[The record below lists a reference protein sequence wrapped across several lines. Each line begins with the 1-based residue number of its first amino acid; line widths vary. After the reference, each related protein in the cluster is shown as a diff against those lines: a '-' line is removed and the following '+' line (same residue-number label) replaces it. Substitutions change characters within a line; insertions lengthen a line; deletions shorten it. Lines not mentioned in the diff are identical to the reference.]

1 MKALRHFIL
10 SAALFI
16 TIGTNAQTTDTTF
29 VAKVDSALLGHRCG
43 PFEYNTIKTSYEA
56 GGVAGS
62 GDYAPMWHFSN
73 RQGMGSHENGWAY
86 ARIGVEG
93 RHFLNGGIFLD
104 WGADVVGGG
113 NLTSNV
119 FVQQAY
125 VDFSWKRLRISLGQK
140 ERWGELKNHRLT
152 TGALTESGNARPI
165 PQIRIELPKYWNIP
179 GTKGWLGI
187 RGHIAYGWFTD
198 ENWQKDFVA
207 PDKARTTGVRYHSKS
222 GFLRIGNEKKFPL
235 TAELGLH
242 MATQFGGTVYNR
254 LNEPGGYLHNPSRLK
269 DYLQAFIPTKG
280 DSQYDIADQVNIA
293 GNVLGSYLGAITW
306 NDKEWKLRLTYEH
319 AFEDHSQ
326 MFWEYGIWTEQL
338 VGLELELKKFNWIKG
353 VTLEYFN
360 LKNQSGPIYH
370 DTNSQIPD
378 QISCADNNY
387 RHHTYNGWFNYG
399 MIIGTPLVSSPV
411 YNTDGTL
418 MIYNNR
424 VEAFHF
430 GIEGSP
436 LGWLDYRLLFTKSNN
451 WGTYSRPFL
460 KIKENTSGL
469 VELTFKPSF
478 MKKWSVTTSFA
489 FDKGELYGNNYGGM
503 ITITRR
509 NVFNF

>member
-1 MKALRHFIL
+1 MKAFRHFTL
-10 SAALFI
+10 LAALFI

-29 VAKVDSALLGHRCG
+29 VAKVDSALLGQRCG

-104 WGADVVGGG
+104 WGADVVGGN
-113 NLTSNV
+113 NLTSSV

-125 VDFSWKRLRISLGQK
+125 VDFSWKRLRVSMGQK

-165 PQIRIELPKYWNIP
+165 PQIRIELPQYWNIP

-198 ENWQKDFVA
+198 ENWQKDYFA
-207 PDKARTTGVRYHSKS
+207 ETSAHFSDALYHSKA
-222 GFLRIGNEKKFPL
+222 GLIRIGNEKIFPL
-235 TAELGLH
+235 TTEIGLH
-242 MATQFGGTVYNR
+242 MVTQFGGTCYNSR
-254 LNEPGGYLHNPSRLK
+254 NIPGNNHKNPTRFK
-269 DYLQAFIPTKG
+269 DFLLALVPFRGDNLYDEGDQA
-280 DSQYDIADQVNIA
+280 SIA
-293 GNVLGSYLGAITW
+293 GNMLGSWMGAITW

-326 MFWEYGIWTEQL
+326 MFWEYGLWTEQL

-353 VTLEYFN
+353 ITLEYFN

-378 QISCADNNY
+378 QISCVDNNY
-387 RHHTYNGWFNYG
+387 NHGRYAGWFNYG
-399 MIIGTPLVSSPV
+399 MIIGTPLCTSPI
-411 YNTDGTL
+411 YNKDRLQTCN
-418 MIYNNR
+418 NNR

-436 LGWLDYRLLFTKSNN
+436 LCWLDYRLMFTKSNN
-451 WGTYSRPFL
+451 WGKYSRPFL
-460 KIKENTSGL
+460 EIKENTSGL

-478 MKKWSVTTSFA
+478 MKKWSITTSFA

>member
-29 VAKVDSALLGHRCG
+29 VAKVDSALLGQRCG

-125 VDFSWKRLRISLGQK
+125 VDFSCKRLRISLGQK

-198 ENWQKDFVA
+198 GNWQKDFFTENSVHC
-207 PDKARTTGVRYHSKS
+207 KNVLYHTKS
-222 GFLRIGNEKKFPL
+222 GFLRIGNEEKFPL

-242 MATQFGGTVYNR
+242 MVTQFGGSCYNSS
-254 LNEPGGYLHNPSRLK
+254 NKPGNNHKNPTRFK
-269 DYLQAFIPTKG
+269 DFLLALIPLEGDESYDKSDQAN
-280 DSQYDIADQVNIA
+280 VA
-293 GNVLGSYLGAITW
+293 GNVLGSYLATVKW
-306 NDKEWKLRLTYEH
+306 NDKDWSLKLNYEH
-319 AFEDHSQ
+319 AFNDHSQ
-326 MFWEYGIWTEQL
+326 MFWEYGVWTEQL
-338 VGLELELKKFNWIKG
+338 VGIELELKKFNWIKG
-353 VTLEYFN
+353 INIEYFN

-370 DTNSQIPD
+370 DTNNLIPD
-378 QISCADNNY
+378 QISCKDNNY
-387 RHHTYNGWFNYG
+387 NHRRYAGWFNYG
-399 MIIGTPLVSSPV
+399 MMIATPLCSAPL
-411 YNTDGTL
+411 YNKDGL
-418 MIYNNR
+418 QICYNNR

-451 WGTYSRPFL
+451 WGTYDKPFL

-478 MKKWSVTTSFA
+478 MKKWSITTSFA

-509 NVFNF
+509 NIFNF